1 MARLTPVNYNMQV
14 LNPLQTA
21 MAGYQAGFGQFQQLD
36 DVRRQREADRMAAEL
51 HDAKMAEYER
61 ATAAAQAA
69 QQLQADFYS
78 GLADGTMTVSKARE
92 FLGNPNIS
100 ENIASAVQGFIEDKS
115 EDQIRTQMHD
125 IGRLTM
131 LARNDP
137 EGFNVEMDRR
147 VEAALTVGDQDQL
160 NVLRGLR
167 ELSSDPAAGQAVGIQ
182 MLAGLAGQLGEEGET
197 YIDAVFKQLD
207 LDKPQSPLTT
217 VGKLNADLAAG
228 RITQDQFNAEM
239 DRLQR
244 ADPGTVVTY
253 GPDGTMR
260 VSVGGLAPSSRIGD
274 GLGGED
280 QFPVEM
286 GAVPPGFERIITTE
300 GPVLR
305 TIRGSDEEV
314 ARVGFISESERIKNQ
329 LVDFINHPGAEK
341 LYGYDRLNP
350 LNLLPGSD
358 AANAFAKYQTM
369 EGTQFLQGIQNLKAA
384 GNAGAIT
391 EIEGLKSASSVSSA
405 LNRNQSWESAK
416 EEIMALIGRIDAAQ
430 GRMSTGLRPEAF
442 AEYGLT
448 REGIEPYEQ
457 TGATRRLRY
466 DETRKTVEQVE

>member
-1 MARLTPVNYNMQV
+1 
-14 LNPLQTA
+14 
-21 MAGYQAGFGQFQQLD
+21 
-36 DVRRQREADRMAAEL
+36 
-51 HDAKMAEYER
+51 
-61 ATAAAQAA
+61 
-69 QQLQADFYS
+69 
-78 GLADGTMTVSKARE
+78 
-92 FLGNPNIS
+92 
-100 ENIASAVQGFIEDKS
+100 
-115 EDQIRTQMHD
+115 
-125 IGRLTM
+125 
-131 LARNDP
+131 
-137 EGFNVEMDRR
+137 
-147 VEAALTVGDQDQL
+147 
-160 NVLRGLR
+160 
-167 ELSSDPAAGQAVGIQ
+167 
-182 MLAGLAGQLGEEGET
+182 
-197 YIDAVFKQLD
+197 
-207 LDKPQSPLTT
+207 
-217 VGKLNADLAAG
+217 
-228 RITQDQFNAEM
+228 
-239 DRLQR
+239 
-244 ADPGTVVTY
+244 
-253 GPDGTMR
+253 MR

-466 DETRKTVEQVE
+466 DETRNTVEQVE